1 VTALDLIQHHLR
13 EMNDWIDGKR
23 SWCNLGWNEPY
34 TPDVIAGMDAAEVQK
49 HAAAV
54 TAYASLVGL
63 GMDLSEIGAGHVG
76 NSQPDT
82 AKDTE

>member
-1 VTALDLIQHHLR
+1 MAERTPIDMIQHHLS
-13 EMNDWIDGKR
+13 EMNDWIEGKR

-34 TPDVIAGMDAAEVQK
+34 TPDVIAAMDAAEVQK

-63 GMDLSEIGAGHVG
+63 GMTVEGPGD
-76 NSQPDT
+76 
-82 AKDTE
+82 